1 MRVDAGQVRAQ
12 SLKSLAFTGSFLS
25 RVFRRVSQVLP
36 IVWIKMTSFSEPD
49 GNGKVLVCHGLIKN
63 LMEA

>member
-1 MRVDAGQVRAQ
+1 MRVDAGLVRAQ

-36 IVWIKMTSFSEPD
+36 IVCIKKTSFSEPG
-49 GNGKVLVCHGLIKN
+49 GNAKVLVYHG
-63 LMEA
+63 